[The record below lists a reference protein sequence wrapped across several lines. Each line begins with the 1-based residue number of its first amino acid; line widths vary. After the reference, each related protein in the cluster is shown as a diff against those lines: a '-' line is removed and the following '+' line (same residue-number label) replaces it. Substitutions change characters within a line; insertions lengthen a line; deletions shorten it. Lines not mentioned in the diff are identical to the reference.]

1 MNKLNLRM
9 VDPDIDAEAMEIT
22 FSAASSEPYER
33 FGYVEVLECG
43 PENINLDRLNGGA
56 SILRNHDDD
65 HILGKV
71 VRAWTEDG
79 KLYIRAR
86 FRKNQGEAKTV
97 FSDIIDGTLQNVSV
111 GYVQDDWREEKDESG
126 KITRYV
132 TRWTCYEVSVA
143 VGVPA
148 DPTVGFYRKFESENT
163 TETGETPMTEEVK
176 EVPAAEDAAAKE
188 LEAVKAELEEVKS
201 ELETIKNKM
210 TEEVKAEA
218 AVEAEAEAEAEPVAE
233 ERKMSAMD
241 KEIRSLNVRAAEP
254 VATRNESQV
263 AMYTKAFQ
271 EALGLVSG
279 TDARKISDQL
289 YKDAGLTVKSGNSI
303 MLHTRDFT
311 AVNGGG
317 LIGTDHLADQ
327 FVYQLRTKMALKNA
341 TILSGLVGNVS
352 IPAQTGKS
360 TVTALTNLN
369 GAATATNP
377 TVGAI
382 TLSPTKYTGMVSIGK
397 DLIAQGNPD
406 AIQFVIND
414 LSAQIARALEAAAYT
429 ALSSATGV
437 QTATFADIDAPTWA
451 EAVGIIGQ
459 VEGYELFGDLSW
471 IMTAGQKGVF
481 KKSPKAS
488 GWGSFIC
495 EDGLIDGYIVDV
507 SQQVPTGK
515 VFFGAFSNVIIGQ
528 WGGLEIL
535 VDPYTLAANGEV
547 RVVATLLAA
556 VGVRNPEGFVVAA
569 EATSSGSGEST
580 GS

>member
-1 MNKLNLRM
+1 MNNLNLRM

-33 FGYVEVLECG
+33 YGYVEVLECG

-56 SILRNHDDD
+56 SVLRNHDDD

-86 FRKNQGEAKTV
+86 FRKNQNEAKTV
-97 FSDIIDGTLQNVSV
+97 FSDIVDGTLQNVSV

-148 DPTVGFYRKFESENT
+148 DPTVGFYRKIELKNT
-163 TETGETPMTEEVK
+163 NETGETPMTEEVK
-176 EVPAAEDAAAKE
+176 EVPAAEEAAEKE
-188 LEAVKAELEEVKS
+188 LEAVKAELEEIKS
-201 ELETIKNKM
+201 ELETIKNTM
-210 TEEVKAEA
+210 TEEVKEEA
-218 AVEAEAEAEAEPVAE
+218 ADDGAAEAEAEPVAE
-233 ERKMSAMD
+233 ERKVSAMD

-271 EALGLVSG
+271 EALGIVSG
-279 TDARKISDQL
+279 TEARKVSDQL

-303 MLHTRDFT
+303 MLHTRDFDGT
-311 AVNGGG
+311 NGGG

-327 FVYQLRTKMALKNA
+327 FVYQLKTKMALKNA

-360 TVTALTNLN
+360 TVTTPSSIN
-369 GAATATNP
+369 GAATATSP

-382 TLSPTKYTGMVSIGK
+382 TLTPTKYTGMVAIGK

-414 LSAQIARALEAAAYT
+414 LSAQIARSLEAAAYT
-429 ALSSATGV
+429 ALASATGV
-437 QTATFADIDAPTWA
+437 QTATFTDIDAPTWA

-481 KKSPKAS
+481 KKAPKAS

-495 EDGLIDGYIVDV
+495 EDGLIDGYMVDV
-507 SQQVPTGK
+507 SQQVPAGK

-528 WGGLEIL
+528 WGGLEVL

-569 EATSSGSGEST
+569 EAVSGGGST

>member
-148 DPTVGFYRKFESENT
+148 DPTVGFYRKFEHKNT
-163 TETGETPMTEEVK
+163 NETGEMPMTEEVK
-176 EVPAAEDAAAKE
+176 ETPAAEEAAEKE

-201 ELETIKNKM
+201 ELENIKNKM
-210 TEEVKAEA
+210 TEEVKEEA
-218 AVEAEAEAEAEPVAE
+218 ADDGAAEAEAEAEPVAK

-271 EALGLVSG
+271 EALGIVFG

-311 AVNGGG
+311 ASNGGG

-360 TVTALTNLN
+360 TVTALTDLN
-369 GAATATNP
+369 AAATSTQP

-382 TLSPTKYTGMVSIGK
+382 TLSPLKYTGMVSIGK

-414 LSAQIARALEAAAYT
+414 LSAQIARKLEADAYT
-429 ALSSATGV
+429 AIAGTTGV

-488 GWGSFIC
+488 GWGAFIC
-495 EDGLIDGYIVDV
+495 EDGLIDGYMVDV

-535 VDPYTLAANGEV
+535 VDPYTLAATGEV
-547 RVVATLLAA
+547 RVVATLLAD

-569 EATSSGSGEST
+569 KE
-580 GS
+580 